1 MLALAP
7 KSLKRFIYSVG
18 KDLIEIAK
26 LEAKLGNVLVTLVAI
41 FSEGQKLLA
50 SRVDN
55 KKEKRK
61 STN

>member
-26 LEAKLGNVLVTLVAI
+26 LETKLGNVLVALVAI
-41 FSEGQKLLA
+41 FPEGQKLLA
-50 SRVDN
+50 SLVD
-55 KKEKRK
+55 KKE
-61 STN
+61 NPQINL

>member
-26 LEAKLGNVLVTLVAI
+26 LETKLGNVLVALVAI
-41 FSEGQKLLA
+41 FPEGQKLLA
-50 SRVDN
+50 SLVD
-55 KKEKRK
+55 KKE
-61 STN
+61 NPPINL